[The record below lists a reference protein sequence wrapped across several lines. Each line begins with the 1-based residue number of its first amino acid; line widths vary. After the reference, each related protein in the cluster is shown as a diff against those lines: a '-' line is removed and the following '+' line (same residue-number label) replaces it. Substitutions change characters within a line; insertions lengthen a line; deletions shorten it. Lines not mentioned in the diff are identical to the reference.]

1 MFVAM
6 TLYDAEEQLRSK
18 LAIIY
23 DAREAA
29 NIADW
34 VVEQLSGLQK
44 IDRLINKTSVLSEQ
58 KETALQRYTHELLAH
73 KPVQYVLNEAWFS
86 GMKFYVDENVL
97 IPRPETEELVEW
109 INGIA
114 RQSKTVIRK
123 ILDIGTGSGCIPI
136 VLKKKLPE
144 TKIYSCDISDAV
156 LAVAHRNA
164 ALHQASV
171 EFMKTDFLDPLQRS
185 ALPDVDCIVSN
196 PPYIPAHDMHLIAR
210 NVTAYEPH
218 LALFVPAEDPLV
230 FYKAMADFG
239 IKRFSP
245 GGKLFAELHE
255 SYAAEVERLFAA
267 YGFSFIEIKKDMQGK
282 ERMIKATWL
291 P

>member
-1 MFVAM
+1 M
-6 TLYDAEEQLRSK
+6 TLHYAEEQLRSK
-18 LAIIY
+18 LSIIY

-29 NIADW
+29 TIVDW
-34 VVEQLSGLQK
+34 VMEHLSGLQK
-44 IDRLINKTSVLSEQ
+44 IDRLINKTRVLSEQ
-58 KETALQRYTHELLAH
+58 NETALRQYTNELIAH
-73 KPVQYVLNEAWFS
+73 KPVQYVLHEAWFS

-109 INGIA
+109 IIGTA
-114 RQSKTVIRK
+114 RQSNTEIRK

-136 VLKKKLPE
+136 VLKKKLRG
-144 TKIYSCDISDAV
+144 TKIYSCDISDAA

-171 EFMKTDFLDPLQRS
+171 KFMKTDFLDSSQRS
-185 ALPDVDCIVSN
+185 GLPDVDYIVSN
-196 PPYIPAHDMHLIAR
+196 PPYIPAHDMNSIPK
-210 NVTAYEPH
+210 NVAAYEPH
-218 LALFVPAEDPLV
+218 LALFVPGEDPLV
-230 FYKAMADFG
+230 FYRAMADFG

-245 GGKLFAELHE
+245 GGTLFAELHE
-255 SYAAEVERLFAA
+255 SYAAEVEKLFAA